1 MRTIQRTHQIHVR
14 APLHLAF
21 EYVSDL
27 TRHPEWS
34 DGRLEIRP
42 LGPGPVGVGKE
53 YRSYGEVTLQ
63 KRRPNTVR
71 VTGYDPPHRFSFVA
85 NDPDAGD
92 ISHVFTLTQE
102 GGQVLIQRTMT
113 LSLPAV
119 LAFLFQ
125 TLVYPLVGSPSM
137 EKSLMRLKAR
147 LEEIHNLP
155 SA

>member
-1 MRTIQRTHQIHVR
+1 MSTIQRTHQIRVR
-14 APLHLAF
+14 APLHVVF

-34 DGRLEIRP
+34 DGRLEIQE
-42 LGPGPVGVGKE
+42 LSASPVGIGKE

-63 KRRPNTVR
+63 KRRPNLVR
-71 VTGYDPPHRFSFVA
+71 VTEYQPPHRFSFVA

-92 ISHVFTLTQE
+92 ISHVFTLTEQGE
-102 GGQVLIQRTMT
+102 QVLIERTMT
-113 LSLPAV
+113 LSFPPI

-125 TLVYPLVGSPSM
+125 ILVYPLVGSPSM
-137 EKSLMRLKAR
+137 EKSLRRLKAR

-155 SA
+155 PV